1 MRLLLLATGGTI
13 AMHPGR
19 PGRGAFLTGAELLD
33 TVPPEVAKGV
43 EVEDVVAAPS
53 WDLDTG
59 TMLEVA
65 YRVRRAVS
73 EDGFTGVVVTHGTD
87 TVEETAFLTDLLAG
101 PAAALGGIV
110 FTGAMRPAHALSCD
124 GPGNL
129 AASLAAAADPVLRGA
144 GPVVC
149 LNDELHAARWVRKVD
164 ATTVAAFDS
173 APYPLLGRVRD
184 GKVQPLAPWPPRP
197 PEPVGDPEPAVALIT
212 VYPGIGPEQLTAVVD
227 AGARGIVLEGT
238 GLENVPVSLFTTI
251 SDLGDWGIPV
261 VVASRCRVPGTPMAV
276 GRPLVDDS
284 ALAATVGA
292 IGARGLPAVKARYAL
307 MAALGT
313 GRESSRT
320 VDGVRAWFARLR
332 HHPRDPD

>member
-19 PGRGAFLTGAELLD
+19 PGRGAFLTGAELLG
-33 TVPPEVAKGV
+33 TVPPALAKGV

-59 TMLEVA
+59 TMLDVA
-65 YRVRRAVS
+65 YRVRRAVL
-73 EDGFTGVVVTHGTD
+73 EEGYTGVVVTHGTD
-87 TVEETAFLTDLLAG
+87 TIEETAYLTDLLAG

-129 AASLAAAADPVLRGA
+129 AAALTAAADPALRGA
-144 GPVVC
+144 GALVC

-164 ATTVAAFDS
+164 ATTVAAFSS
-173 APYPLLGRVRD
+173 APYPLLGRVHE
-184 GKVQPLAPWPPRP
+184 GSVQLPAPPPPRP
-197 PEPVGDPEPAVALIT
+197 PAPVGDPEPAVALIT

-238 GLENVPVSLFTTI
+238 GLQNVPVSLYTTI
-251 SDLGDWGIPV
+251 SDLEGWGIPV
-261 VVASRCRVPGTPMAV
+261 VIASRVRVPGAPMRRA
-276 GRPLVDDS
+276 RPLVDDS
-284 ALAATVGA
+284 GLAATVGA

-313 GRESSRT
+313 GRESART
-320 VDGVRAWFARLR
+320 VDGVRAWFDALT
-332 HHPRDPD
+332 